1 MLVCACRVSGE
12 LGQRGGLVTP
22 ESALQ
27 VDGFPPPG
35 EVLTVYVAH
44 DIQAQHEDP
53 LVLDYLAQDPQ
64 IKGKGLDKA
73 RCQKA
78 LEDIGFDDSRLSLNI
93 STLSGATP
101 SLSPTCIPLGCD
113 LARTHTAVL
122 SIRGSPGPGV

>member
-1 MLVCACRVSGE
+1 MLLTR
-12 LGQRGGLVTP
+12 
-22 ESALQ
+22 ALTVQ

-53 LVLDYLAQDPQ
+53 LVLDYLADDAQ

-78 LEDIGFDDSRLSLNI
+78 LEDIGFDE
-93 STLSGATP
+93 
-101 SLSPTCIPLGCD
+101 
-113 LARTHTAVL
+113 HTD
-122 SIRGSPGPGV
+122 IRVK